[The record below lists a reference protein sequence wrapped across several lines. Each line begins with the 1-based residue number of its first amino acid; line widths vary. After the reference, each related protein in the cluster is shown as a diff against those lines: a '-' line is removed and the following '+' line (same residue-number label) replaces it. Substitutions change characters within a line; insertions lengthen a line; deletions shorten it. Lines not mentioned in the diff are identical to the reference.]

1 MRPLA
6 VKRDANAV
14 PGGKDWANLCADLS
28 RWISE
33 HMLREGDI
41 RFGNTVAESA
51 VDHCFRATRD
61 LFRRLE
67 QRDKRPT
74 PRLRCS
80 RDQFRRAQQTRHMCI
95 MATSMCDAHF
105 ISRVINCVDR

>member
-14 PGGKDWANLCADLS
+14 PGGEDWASLCADLS

-41 RFGNTVAESA
+41 RFGNPVAQSA
-51 VDHCFRATRD
+51 VDHSFRATRD

-67 QRDKRPT
+67 QRDKSSS
-74 PRLRCS
+74 PRLRCL

-95 MATSMCDAHF
+95 MATSMCDADF
-105 ISRVINCVDR
+105 ISGVINRGDR